1 LSPERLLHLAHI
13 VLKLPDLVLIS
24 RLDKL
29 KTRSYCQGTVE
40 DGVLHLDILPDRFGT
55 NASDAV
61 EDLAT
66 LLDEAL

>member
-1 LSPERLLHLAHI
+1 M
-13 VLKLPDLVLIS
+13 IS